1 MEKDLSEAIR
11 IRINNLMKEND
22 LNESKL
28 STLAGISR
36 STISRFLKKER
47 KYLRIDVIEY
57 ICEGLNIKLKD
68 FFDDPIFDNINITE

>member
-1 MEKDLSEAIR
+1 MVERDLSEAIR

-47 KYLRIDVIEY
+47 KYLWIYVIEY

-68 FFDDPIFDNINITE
+68 FLSK